1 MNLEINKGDF
11 YLLNGPAK
19 VKVTSGLLECI
30 AAPVATGEIINVP
43 VGKKVPL
50 LGVKKSKVSVQAKN
64 SQISK
69 LETSTI
75 PIEWDIL
82 ATTISKEKKRG
93 KLYKVL
99 VLGEV
104 DTGKTFFSTYLANRL
119 LSKVGKTAILDTD
132 TGQSDIGC
140 PGFFGML
147 VLKKPEVFL
156 AELEPTHQYMIGAHS
171 SNLHFLPTASGLVHM
186 LRKAAKDADA
196 LIIDTTGWVQF
207 DGGRAVKKAKL
218 DMVDPDKVV
227 LMQRG
232 TELEHLV
239 KHLPASKV
247 VRLPVS
253 KKASPTSQMDRKAL
267 RELVSRRYFKGT
279 KEFAI
284 PFKQVFTDRCF
295 LKTGTKIKLNGALW
309 AEKLSGFEGTLVVT
323 DKPITD
329 AMKKKWPKDIGF
341 IRNFIAGNE
350 KGVLTAL
357 LDENQDVLAAARLVA
372 FDFKNEKFIVQSTYK
387 GDKKLIKGIQFGSLK
402 VTKDG
407 NEAGFIEPGSF

>member
-1 MNLEINKGDF
+1 MKLDIKKGDF

-19 VKVTSGLLECI
+19 VTVENGLLECI
-30 AAPVATGEIINVP
+30 AAPVSKGENITVP

-50 LGVKKSKVSVQAKN
+50 LGVKNSKVTITAKED
-64 SQISK
+64 QINK
-69 LETSTI
+69 METSTI
-75 PIEWDIL
+75 PEEWDTL
-82 ATTISKEKKRG
+82 ANQIAKEKKKG

-119 LSKVGKTAILDTD
+119 LSKIGKTAILDTD

-140 PGFFGML
+140 PGCFGML

-156 AELEPTHQYMIGAHS
+156 TEQEPTHQYMLGAHS
-171 SNLHFLPTASGLVHM
+171 SNLHFTVALSGLVHM
-186 LRKAAKDADA
+186 LHKAEEDADA

-218 DMVDPDKVV
+218 DIVNPDKVI

-232 TELEHLV
+232 NELEHLV
-239 KHLPASKV
+239 KHLPAEKV

-253 KKASPTSQMDRKAL
+253 KKASSTSQMDRKAL
-267 RELVSRRYFKGT
+267 RELVSRRYFKRS
-279 KEFAI
+279 KQFYI

-295 LKTGTKIKLNGALW
+295 LKTGTKISLPDTLW
-309 AEKLSGFEGTLVVT
+309 AEKLSGFEGTLVFT

-329 AMKKKWPKDIGF
+329 SIKKKWPKDLGTIRPF
-341 IRNFIAGNE
+341 IVGNE
-350 KGVLTAL
+350 KGILTAL
-357 LDENQDVLAAARLVA
+357 LDENQNVLAIARLVN
-372 FDFKNEKFIVQSTYK
+372 FDFEKERFIVQSTYN
-387 GDKKLIKGIQFGSLK
+387 GDKKRIKGIQFGSLK
-402 VTKDG
+402 VTKEG

>member
-1 MNLEINKGDF
+1 MKLDIKKGDF

-19 VKVTSGLLECI
+19 VKVDSGLIECI
-30 AAPVATGEIINVP
+30 AAPVTKGENVVVP

-50 LGVKKSKVSVQAKN
+50 LGVKASKVTVDAKKEQVTKMK
-64 SQISK
+64 S
-69 LETSTI
+69 STI
-75 PIEWDIL
+75 PAEWDVL
-82 ATTISKEKKRG
+82 ANQIAKEKKKG

-119 LSKVGKTAILDTD
+119 LSK
-132 TGQSDIGC
+132 IGC
-140 PGFFGML
+140 PGCFGML

-156 AELEPTHQYMIGAHS
+156 ADLEPTHQYLIGAHS
-171 SNLHFLPTASGLVHM
+171 SGLHFVPALTGLMHM
-186 LRKAAKDADA
+186 LYKAEKDADA

-207 DGGRAVKKAKL
+207 DGGRAIKKAKL
-218 DMVDPDKVV
+218 DMVNPDKVV

-232 TELEHLV
+232 NELEHLI
-239 KHLPASKV
+239 KHLPPEKV

-253 KKASPTSQMDRKAL
+253 KKASPTSQMDRKEL

-295 LKTGTKIKLNGALW
+295 LKTGTKLSLKGALW
-309 AEKLSGFEGTLVVT
+309 AEKLSGFEGTLVIT

-329 AMKKKWPKDIGF
+329 NMKKKWPKDLGF
-341 IRNFIAGNE
+341 IRSFIAGNE
-350 KGVLTAL
+350 KGILTAL
-357 LDENQDVLAAARLVA
+357 LDKDQNVLAVARLVA
-372 FDFKNEKFIVQSTYK
+372 FDFDKEKFVVQSTYK

-402 VTKDG
+402 ITKEG